1 MASHRKQK
9 GTVLVISLLILLV
22 MTTLGVSA
30 MLGSNLQERMV
41 ANQKQT
47 IQASMAAESGALMAI
62 RWLRAHPEVWGDTK
76 AWKADGALPS
86 RAPSA
91 PNLGGGVVYWIESI
105 RFEGNTATV
114 VSRGG
119 VLVADKIIEQSGV
132 TAALQNEPD
141 GTDLALGAN
150 EQAGNEEDKS
160 DNARRPEGSVSA
172 AVGSM
177 VEFIGLNTQNAS
189 AGAKTEHDP
198 VTIGDTVSH
207 TDYVATPDDA
217 PRTKKIKGR
226 VIFWRQSAVVGR

>member
-62 RWLRAHPEVWGDTK
+62 RWLRAHPEAWGDAK

-91 PNLGGGVVYWIESI
+91 PNLGGGVVYWIENI
-105 RFEGNTATV
+105 RFEG
-114 VSRGG
+114 RYR
-119 VLVADKIIEQSGV
+119 
-132 TAALQNEPD
+132 D
-141 GTDLALGAN
+141 GR
-150 EQAGNEEDKS
+150 ES
-160 DNARRPEGSVSA
+160 WGSV
-172 AVGSM
+172 GSRQDYRAKRGDS
-177 VEFIGLNTQNAS
+177 GL
-189 AGAKTEHDP
+189 AK
-198 VTIGDTVSH
+198 
-207 TDYVATPDDA
+207 
-217 PRTKKIKGR
+217 
-226 VIFWRQSAVVGR
+226 